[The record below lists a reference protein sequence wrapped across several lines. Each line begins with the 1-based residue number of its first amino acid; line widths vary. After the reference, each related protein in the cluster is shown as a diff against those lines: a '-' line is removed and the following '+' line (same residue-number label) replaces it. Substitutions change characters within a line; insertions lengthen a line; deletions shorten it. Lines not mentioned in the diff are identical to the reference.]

1 MKWLDFFFLVVA
13 IVITMTALT
22 QQVGDMK
29 DSDFFYMVLTIVIIA
44 WVLSIM

>member
-1 MKWLDFFFLVVA
+1 MKWLDFFFLIVA

-29 DSDFFYMVLTIVIIA
+29 ESDFFYMVLTIVLIA